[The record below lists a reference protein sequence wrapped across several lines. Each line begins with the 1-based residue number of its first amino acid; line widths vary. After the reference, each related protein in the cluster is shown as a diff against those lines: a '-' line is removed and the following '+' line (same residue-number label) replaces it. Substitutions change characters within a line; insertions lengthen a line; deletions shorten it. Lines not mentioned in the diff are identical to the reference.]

1 MQGINLSTV
10 ERPSRYLGTELN
22 SVHKDLSKVRL
33 KVALAFPDTYE
44 VGMSHIGL
52 QILYHL
58 LNQREDIAAERVYAP
73 WLDMEKLMRERE
85 LPLCS
90 LESSIPLREFD
101 IVGFSLQYEL
111 CYTNVV
117 NMLDLAKIPFYAR
130 ERDERYPLII
140 AGGICCFNPEPVADL
155 FDAMVIGDGEEV
167 ILEICDCYLRWKKT
181 KGEKKGLLDE
191 LSRIEGV
198 YVPALFEPVYNP
210 DHTVKAI
217 VPLNGHPSK
226 VKKRLIS
233 DLDQTPYITNPIV
246 PFMRI
251 IHDRINVEIAR
262 GCTRGCRFCLAGMVC
277 RPGRERSLK
286 TINDLVDQS
295 LKATGYEEISLTSLS
310 SGDYSNI
317 EVLVKG
323 LMERLNGERVALSL
337 PSLRVETLTADL
349 IEEIRKVRK
358 TGFTIAPEA
367 GTQRLRDVINKG
379 ITEEQ
384 IFSTIEAVFKGGWRG
399 IKLYFMV
406 GLPTETEEDRL
417 GILDLCRR
425 IKGAAKKISP
435 ALGINVNISTFV
447 PKPHT
452 PFQWEV
458 QIPIHTS
465 REINQLLTREL
476 RRTGLNPKWQ
486 EPEMSLLE
494 GVFARGDRRLSK
506 VIIDARKMGCRFD
519 GWKEALH
526 SDLWQRAFEE
536 NGIDVNFYTS
546 RHRSLKEFLPWSHID
561 PLVEREFLEKE
572 REKAFAAILTPDCR
586 TGECRG
592 CGACTDRTPGKMS
605 NVIRRGGQMTKFG
618 VCPELNASKRP
629 APLKEKR
636 FHCRFFKLNEAR
648 LFSHLEMIMVFSR
661 AIRREGIPIKYSE
674 GFHPLP
680 RIISGPALPVGM
692 ESICESI
699 DFVVSGDMSP
709 STFLKKMNRELPSG
723 LKFLEAEEVPLKF
736 SPVSD
741 TIHNVNYLISLAS
754 SDSSS
759 VRLLEQ
765 LKGAP
770 ELKGKGVG
778 EGEKPLSSLEIGV
791 LDSTFLSVRMEKKMG
806 LSKALQGFFH
816 IDPNGLRGMRVLK
829 TQFIKG
835 N

>member
-22 SVHKDLSKVRL
+22 SVHKDLSKVKL

-58 LNQREDIAAERVYAP
+58 LNQREEIAAERVYAP
-73 WLDMEKLMRERE
+73 WLDMEQQMRERE
-85 LPLCS
+85 LLLCS

-111 CYTNVV
+111 SYTNVV

-140 AGGICCFNPEPVADL
+140 VGGICCFNPEPVADL
-155 FDAMVIGDGEEV
+155 FDAMVVGDGEEV

-181 KGEKKGLLDE
+181 KGKKKDLLDE

-198 YVPALFEPVYNP
+198 YVPSAFQPLYNP
-210 DHTVKAI
+210 DHTMKEI
-217 VPLNGHPSK
+217 VPLNGNLLR
-226 VKKRLIS
+226 VKKRLVS
-233 DLDQTPYITNPIV
+233 NLDHTPYITQPLV

-323 LMERLNGERVALSL
+323 LMERLNEERVALSL

-425 IKGAAKKISP
+425 IKGAVKKISP

-458 QIPIHTS
+458 QIPIHTN

-629 APLKEKR
+629 SPLKEKR

-778 EGEKPLSSLEIGV
+778 EGEKPLSALEIGV